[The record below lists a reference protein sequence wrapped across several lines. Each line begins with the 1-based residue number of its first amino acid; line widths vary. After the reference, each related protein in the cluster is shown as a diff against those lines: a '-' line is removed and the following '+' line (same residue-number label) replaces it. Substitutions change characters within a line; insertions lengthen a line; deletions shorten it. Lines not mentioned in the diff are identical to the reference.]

1 MHSKSVY
8 VDADLINYD
17 IYNQGKK
24 PIDIERS
31 VYVSVGTIHRAKMKG
46 HMNIFYLQL
55 IAEKIGKPYERY
67 MLNTKYELMTTEELE
82 RTVEFAQAELNRRN
96 NGQQD

>member
-17 IYNQGKK
+17 IYNQGRK
-24 PIDIERS
+24 PIDVERAT
-31 VYVSVGTIHRAKMKG
+31 YVSVGTIHRAKIKG

-55 IAEKIGKPYERY
+55 IAEEIGKPYERY
-67 MLNTKYELMTTEELE
+67 MLKNKYELMTTEELE
-82 RTVEFAQAELNRRN
+82 RTVEFAQAELDRRN
-96 NGQQD
+96 YGQD